1 MQGMELQ
8 AGAKLLLL
16 LLLLWVI
23 YCGHAQII
31 RKIARYASIVEVTN
45 GGTWGDWA
53 WPEMCPDG
61 YFASGFSIKVK
72 PQIRVLKDRDMP
84 DCRAEIGDPLAGAHF
99 SSPPHLGGAP
109 SRHSWR

>member
-1 MQGMELQ
+1 MELQ

-16 LLLLWVI
+16 LWVI
-23 YCGHAQII
+23 HCGDAQ
-31 RKIARYASIVEVTN
+31 RVKEARFASIVDVTN

-72 PQIRVLKDRDMP
+72 AQIWVLKDTDLP
-84 DCRAEIGDPLAGAHF
+84 DCRAENGNPLTGPHF
-99 SSPPHLGGAP
+99 SPPHLGGAP
-109 SRHSWR
+109 SGHSWR